1 MKFFKL
7 PSLSFIA
14 YRIFGRFADLVIVY
28 FEDLE
33 RDIKRAGMKISLY
46 RYVSLMFFLCLISFF
61 ITFITSL
68 IILISRMYLFYSIT
82 GSIGLGVLAF
92 GITFWIMYLLP
103 GIIANERRRKID
115 DALGFVTNYMAI
127 LSTSGV
133 TPETIFKSLS
143 TTNINKIIREE
154 ISDIVRRIEIAG
166 ESFYSA
172 VRRKAEE
179 TPSKYFSDLLKGILM
194 VSRTGG
200 NLERFLRLQA
210 KYLMRIKRAILRKG
224 LDQLGIIA
232 EVYVTAGI
240 VLPIVM
246 LIILSVMAILGWAGN
261 VVIWLYL
268 ISFVL
273 VPIISIVIII
283 LIDSMIPKGE

>member
-7 PSLSFIA
+7 PSLSIIA
-14 YRIFGRFADLVIVY
+14 YRIFGRFADLIIVY

-46 RYVSLMFFLCLISFF
+46 RYVSLMFFICLISFF
-61 ITFITSL
+61 ITFIISL
-68 IILISRMYLFYSIT
+68 VLLISRMVSLYAIT
-82 GSIGLGVLAF
+82 GSVGLGVLTS
-92 GITFWIMYLLP
+92 GITFWIMYILP
-103 GIIANERRRKID
+103 SIIANERRRKID
-115 DALGFVTNYMAI
+115 DALSFVTNYMAI
-127 LSTSGV
+127 LSASGI
-133 TPETIFKSLS
+133 TPEAIFKGLS
-143 TTNINKIIREE
+143 TTNINKIIRED
-154 ISDIVRRIEIAG
+154 ISDIIRRMEIVG
-166 ESFYSA
+166 EDFYSS

-194 VSRTGG
+194 VSKTGG
-200 NLERFLRLQA
+200 DLERFLRLQA
-210 KYLMRIKRAILRKG
+210 KYLMRIKRTIVRKG

-246 LIILSVMAILGWAGN
+246 LIIISVMAVLGWTGN
-261 VVIWLYL
+261 VIIWLYL

-273 VPIISIVIII
+273 VPIISIIIII
-283 LIDSMIPKGE
+283 LIDTIVPKGE